1 MDGQIASRQWWGG
14 WSAVAGQQ
22 WPTGSGGE
30 GGGEREEKDEKEKME
45 GKKPKKIIIINK
57 MWRKN

>member
-1 MDGQIASRQWWGG
+1 MDDQIANRQWWGG
-14 WSAVAGQQ
+14 WPAVVGQQ

-45 GKKPKKIIIINK
+45 GKKPKINK
-57 MWRKN
+57 

>member
-14 WSAVAGQQ
+14 WSVVAGQQ

-45 GKKPKKIIIINK
+45 GKKPKK
-57 MWRKN
+57 